1 MTYDFDLL
9 VIGAGSG
16 GVRCARIAAGHGA
29 RVAVVE
35 ARHWGGTCVNLGCV
49 PKKLMVQAT
58 EYGEWAED
66 SRGFGWDMARGTHD
80 WERFIGR
87 KDHEIERLN
96 AIYVRLLEDAGVRL
110 FTGHARF
117 EDAHT
122 LLIGPG
128 PLAPHA
134 EPRRV
139 TAARIVIA
147 TGGKP
152 VVQPHIEGQELGIVS
167 DDAFHLKARP
177 DRITIVGSGYIGVE
191 FAGIFAGLGAQATML
206 YRQKLPLR
214 GFDMDMRQALD
225 EAMGERGIVRHAG
238 ALLHRIERDRSALKL
253 TLTDGRELASDMVF
267 FAVGRQPNA
276 AGLGLDNT
284 RVRVTDSGRVI
295 THAGAVTDE
304 PNIFAIGDV
313 TNHQNLTPVAI
324 AEGHILADRLFSGS
338 VREWCF
344 DTVPKAVFFSPP
356 LASVGLTE
364 DEAAAKG
371 PADIYCARFRS
382 MRHVLSGRNRHTTL
396 KLVVDGTSQVV
407 LGAHMLGE
415 EAPEIMQGL
424 AIAVTAG
431 LRKSDF
437 DRTVGIHPSSAEE
450 FVTLRTRTR
459 VAGATGAS
467 SHSGVQEVP
476 A

>member
-1 MTYDFDLL
+1 MAYDFDLF
-9 VIGAGSG
+9 VIGGGSG

-29 RVAVVE
+29 RVAVAE
-35 ARHWGGTCVNLGCV
+35 SRHWGGTCVNLGCV

-58 EYGEWAED
+58 EYGHWAED
-66 SRGFGWDMARGTHD
+66 SRGFGWDITPGRHD
-80 WERFIGR
+80 WAAFIAHKDSEIGR
-87 KDHEIERLN
+87 LN
-96 AIYVRLLEDAGVRL
+96 GIYVRLLESAGVTL

-122 LLIGPG
+122 LVIGPG
-128 PLAPHA
+128 PLAPDA

-139 TAARIVIA
+139 TAERIVIA

-152 VVQPHIEGQELGIVS
+152 VAQPGIEGHELGIVS

-191 FAGIFAGLGAQATML
+191 FAGIFDGLGSQATMV
-206 YRQKLPLR
+206 YRQHLPLR
-214 GFDMDMRQALD
+214 GFDMDMRRALD
-225 EAMGERGIVRHAG
+225 EAMTERGIVRHCG
-238 ALLHRIERDRSALKL
+238 TTVHRIERDRSGLKL
-253 TLTDGRELASDMVF
+253 TLANGHQIASDMVF
-267 FAVGRQPNA
+267 FAVGRQPNVS
-276 AGLGLDNT
+276 GLGLERT
-284 RVRVTDSGRVI
+284 AVKTDEGGRVI
-295 THAGAVTDE
+295 AHDGGTTDD
-304 PNIFAIGDV
+304 PSIFAIGDV
-313 TNHQNLTPVAI
+313 TNRQNLTPVAI

-338 VREWCF
+338 TREWRF

-364 DEAAAKG
+364 DEAAERA
-371 PADIYCARFRS
+371 PADIYTARYRS
-382 MRHVLSGRNRHTTL
+382 MRHVLTGRNRQTTI
-396 KLVVDGTSQVV
+396 KLVVDQASQVV

-431 LRKSDF
+431 LKKSDF
-437 DRTVGIHPSSAEE
+437 DRTIGIHPSSAEE

-467 SHSGVQEVP
+467 GPEGP
-476 A
+476 